1 MTDIEGH
8 KKFKKNKKI
17 TLYLKDG
24 IESFLI
30 TEQQEQ

>member
-8 KKFKKNKKI
+8 KKNKKI

-30 TEQQEQ
+30 TEQ